1 MTDPG
6 DTMEIRRLDGRPSE
20 VSPEVCGRLTT
31 AEGTRE
37 AAWQV
42 AAESPVAI
50 LINGESFAVMMAT
63 PADLED
69 FAVGFALTEGI
80 VPGAGRIDSLRIGEA
95 SDGYL
100 LNLRI
105 SERFASAAQD
115 RKRSFAGRSGC
126 GICGAQTIEAAVP
139 RPPRV
144 EGLSPAASALTRAY
158 EALRDAQV
166 MNRTNHSTHAAGFCR
181 PDGTIERVREDI
193 GRHNALDKLIGSL
206 AREGKDARDGF
217 VLVSSRISVEL
228 VQKAAVA
235 GAPFLAAVSAP
246 SKLAIDV
253 AGQCGMGLASLAGE
267 GIMVFEPTPRKGGSR
282 EERVA

>member
-1 MTDPG
+1 
-6 DTMEIRRLDGRPSE
+6 MEIRRLDGKASE
-20 VSPEVCGRLTT
+20 VSPRVTGKLVT
-31 AEGTRE
+31 ADGVRS

-42 AAESPVAI
+42 PEERPVAV
-50 LINGESFAVMMAT
+50 LVNGESFAVMMAT

-80 VPGAGRIDSLRIGEA
+80 VPAAAKIESLRIGEA

-105 SERFASAAQD
+105 ADRLAAAAQD
-115 RKRSFAGRSGC
+115 RKRSIAGRSGC

-139 RPPRV
+139 RPPKVIGRT
-144 EGLSPAASALTRAY
+144 PQTAALTRAY
-158 EALRDAQV
+158 DALRDAQI
-166 MNRTNHSTHAAGFCR
+166 MNRTNHSTHAAAFCR
-181 PDGTIERVREDI
+181 TDGAIDRVREDI

-206 AREGKDARDGF
+206 ARDGRDARGGF
-217 VLVSSRISVEL
+217 VLMSSRISVEL
-228 VQKAAVA
+228 VQKAAVI
-235 GAPFLAAVSAP
+235 GTPFLAAVSAP

-253 AGQCGMGLASLAGE
+253 AGGCGMGLASLAAD
-267 GIMVFEPTPRKGGSR
+267 GIMVFEPATGKKRGSK